1 MGLHFQYVSVVTEVV
16 LLFYEVLFI
25 SLARRPCT
33 HSNGS
38 TVTLQSLQAGLDGIC
53 GPLDPDDTIGIEAS
67 LRLLV
72 VEDDNTIRDFLSRAL
87 LQTGFRVDVCA
98 HGKEAESL
106 AVEGTYDAMVVDLTL
121 PDMDGLDLIQRLR
134 GQGVNAPVL
143 ILSARRSLDERIL
156 GLERGGD
163 DYLTKPFAVAEVL
176 ARLRA
181 LLRRST
187 PGQQEATRL
196 RVADLE
202 LDLIRR
208 QAWRGDTELQL
219 TQQEF
224 ALLEYLCRNAGRVVT
239 RAMVLDHVWKM
250 RIDTSTNIVDVHIHR
265 LRAKVDREAER
276 PLIRTMRGVGY
287 VLKD

>member
-1 MGLHFQYVSVVTEVV
+1 M
-16 LLFYEVLFI
+16 
-25 SLARRPCT
+25 
-33 HSNGS
+33 
-38 TVTLQSLQAGLDGIC
+38 
-53 GPLDPDDTIGIEAS
+53 
-67 LRLLV
+67 RLLV
-72 VEDDNTIRDFLSRAL
+72 VEDDRTIRDFLTRAL
-87 LQTGFRVDVCA
+87 GEAGFRVDACSQ
-98 HGKEAESL
+98 GKEAERL
-106 AVEGTYDAMVVDLTL
+106 AIEGLHDAMIVDLTL
-121 PDMDGLDLIQRLR
+121 PDIDGLELIQKMRA
-134 GQGVNAPVL
+134 QGVTVPVL
-143 ILSARRSLDERIL
+143 ILSARRSVDERVL

-163 DYLTKPFAVAEVL
+163 DYMTKPFAIAELL

-181 LLRRST
+181 LLRRSSAT
-187 PGQQEATRL
+187 QAEATKL

-208 QAWRGDTELQL
+208 EARRGENELQL

-265 LRAKVDREAER
+265 LRNKVDKESER

>member
-1 MGLHFQYVSVVTEVV
+1 V
-16 LLFYEVLFI
+16 
-25 SLARRPCT
+25 
-33 HSNGS
+33 
-38 TVTLQSLQAGLDGIC
+38 
-53 GPLDPDDTIGIEAS
+53 
-67 LRLLV
+67 RLLV
-72 VEDDNTIRDFLSRAL
+72 VEDDRTIRDFLSRAL
-87 LQTGFRVDVCA
+87 GEAGFRVDACA
-98 HGKEAESL
+98 QGKEAERL
-106 AVEGTYDAMVVDLTL
+106 AIEGLHDAMIIDLTL
-121 PDMDGLDLIQRLR
+121 PDIDGLELIQRMR
-134 GQGVNAPVL
+134 AQGVTVPVL
-143 ILSARRSLDERIL
+143 ILSARRSVDERVL

-163 DYLTKPFAVAEVL
+163 DYMTKPFAVAELL

-181 LLRRST
+181 LLRRSNSVQ
-187 PGQQEATRL
+187 GEATKL

-208 QAWRGDTELQL
+208 EARRGDNELQL

-265 LRAKVDREAER
+265 LRNKVDKESER

>member
-1 MGLHFQYVSVVTEVV
+1 M
-16 LLFYEVLFI
+16 
-25 SLARRPCT
+25 RC
-33 HSNGS
+33 
-38 TVTLQSLQAGLDGIC
+38 
-53 GPLDPDDTIGIEAS
+53 
-67 LRLLV
+67 
-72 VEDDNTIRDFLSRAL
+72 
-87 LQTGFRVDVCA
+87 
-98 HGKEAESL
+98 KEAESL
-106 AVEGTYDAMVVDLTL
+106 AVEGAYDVMVVDLTL

-134 GQGVNAPVL
+134 GKGVGAPVL
-143 ILSARRSLDERIL
+143 ILSARRTLDERIL

-187 PGQQEATRL
+187 PVQKEVTHLQ
-196 RVADLE
+196 VADLE

-208 QAWRGDTELQL
+208 EARRGDTELQL

-224 ALLEYLCRNAGRVVT
+224 VLLEYLCRNAGRVVT

-265 LRAKVDREAER
+265 LRTKVDREAQR

-287 VLKD
+287 LLRE